1 MDYNTLY
8 KKQHGHMLLVGL
20 RYGVSS
26 IKYDVDALG
35 VDDPIYGGIVGN
47 PNLDDEIWGGS
58 LPYSHKGMKGSMQW
72 AEFCVGIRAHV
83 WKALYM
89 GWSLRFKFKL
99 SASADKYGDLWYVP
113 GFGKYGSNTMGVT
126 YTITYKL
133 PL

>member
-1 MDYNTLY
+1 
-8 KKQHGHMLLVGL
+8 MLLVGL

-72 AEFCVGIRAHV
+72 AEFLCRYPGARLEGIVYGLVATLQVQIVR
-83 WKALYM
+83 
-89 GWSLRFKFKL
+89 LRR
-99 SASADKYGDLWYVP
+99 
-113 GFGKYGSNTMGVT
+113 
-126 YTITYKL
+126 
-133 PL
+133 